1 MNKWIKII
9 IALSVIG
16 IIAAGLGYKFVY
28 NKPHRDFEKAKPD
41 FTLEAKELYYNFKN
55 TRSES
60 EQKYNGTV
68 ILISGLIKSV
78 EISDSLVIAVFA
90 FEEGMFGDE
99 GIRCTM
105 LPRYNEPV
113 KSLKP
118 DAEIKLKGFC
128 SGYNE
133 TDVILEKC
141 TLLKIRK

>member
-9 IALSVIG
+9 IALFIIG
-16 IIAAGLGYKFVY
+16 IIAAGLGYKFIY

-55 TRSES
+55 TKSES

-78 EISDSLVIAVFA
+78 EISDSMVIAVFA

-105 LPRYNEPV
+105 LPGYNEPV

-118 DAEIKLKGFC
+118 DDEVRLKGFC

-133 TDVILEKC
+133 TDVIMEKC